1 MRLRTELLLV
11 AGGLV
16 LLAAP
21 AQAAPI
27 GGLVVTPGEGQ
38 DASSIRMHTSTG
50 CPAEADAYYASLR
63 GKGMPAAGQVVVAN
77 TDVGLSHTSGFD
89 VFLAQTLKDFA
100 EDNGTTLSGTYDVT
114 LYCIDSFS
122 QQSKG
127 EFTAELK
134 FDGPVK
140 YAALGA
146 AKGPNRAPDTPS
158 SAPPP
163 SSAKPSTPA
172 APPRTSAG
180 STPVPLP
187 GTGSSGEPP
196 ASAPAAEAVAAKA
209 DSPTTLVG
217 AFALV
222 AGVGLVVA
230 TVALAA
236 WVVRRRARGIQ

>member
-11 AGGLV
+11 TGGLV
-16 LLAAP
+16 LFAAP

-38 DASSIRMHTSTG
+38 DASSIRMHTSAG
-50 CPAEADAYYASLR
+50 CPADADAYYANLR

-77 TDVGLSHTSGFD
+77 TDVGMSHTGGFD
-89 VFLAQTLKDFA
+89 VFLAQTLKDYA
-100 EDNGTTLSGTYDVT
+100 KDNGTTLSGTYDVT

-122 QQSKG
+122 QESKG

-134 FDGPVK
+134 FESAVK

-146 AKGPNRAPDTPS
+146 AKGPNRAPETTS

-163 SSAKPSTPA
+163 SHAVPPTSAVPA
-172 APPRTSAG
+172 QPGAG
-180 STPVPLP
+180 STPVTLP
-187 GTGSSGEPP
+187 GSGSSGGPTT
-196 ASAPAAEAVAAKA
+196 SAPAPENVGAKA
-209 DSPTTLVG
+209 ESSPTLIG

-230 TVALAA
+230 AVALAA
-236 WVVRRRARGIQ
+236 WVVRRRAR

>member
-16 LLAAP
+16 LFTAP

-38 DASSIRMHTSTG
+38 DASSIRMHTSAG
-50 CPAEADAYYASLR
+50 CPADADAYYASLR

-77 TDVGLSHTSGFD
+77 TDVGLSHTGGFD

-100 EDNGTTLSGTYDVT
+100 ADNGTSLSGKYDVT

-122 QQSKG
+122 QESKG
-127 EFTAELK
+127 EFTASLK
-134 FDGPVK
+134 FDRPVK

-146 AKGPNRAPDTPS
+146 AKGPNRAPETTS

-163 SSAKPSTPA
+163 SSRVVPPTSAVPA
-172 APPRTSAG
+172 GPGAG

-187 GTGSSGEPP
+187 GSGSSGGPRT
-196 ASAPAAEAVAAKA
+196 SAPAPENAAAPAEP
-209 DSPTTLVG
+209 STTLIG

-230 TVALAA
+230 AVALAA
-236 WVVRRRARGIQ
+236 WVVRRRAR